1 MNGKENIINKIL
13 SDADETCSK
22 IIAEAES
29 QAAQTVQAARENA
42 KREREESDA
51 RIEQTVAE
59 RRRNALANAELAAK
73 RYLLEAKQRLV
84 ALCYDK
90 AYNALVSMNAQ
101 DRLDLIGELLT
112 KYAEDGETVYI
123 TQSDAQTVTEQWLRG
138 FEKHLRLGNRYIRAD
153 GGVVLEGAGYEKD
166 LTFASVMRYV
176 KEQTEAVVATK
187 LGVRNEQ

>member
-42 KREREESDA
+42 KRERAESDA

>member
-29 QAAQTVQAARENA
+29 QAAQTVQAARESA

>member
-42 KREREESDA
+42 KRERAESDA

-123 TQSDAQTVTEQWLRG
+123 TQSDTQTVTEQWLRG